1 MRVDCALKI
10 KRMFSIVT
18 ECKSCRTKNRV
29 PAAHLADVGR
39 CGSCKAPLGPASG
52 LIEANT
58 GNLQPILQEARVPVF
73 VDFWASWCGPCRMAA
88 PEVEALAQEMAG
100 RALVLKVDTEANPEL
115 AELYKIQ
122 SIPNFMIFRD
132 GRVFMQ
138 RSGLA
143 PRAEMRRWLEQA
155 GAR

>member
-1 MRVDCALKI
+1 
-10 KRMFSIVT
+10 
-18 ECKSCRTKNRV
+18 
-29 PAAHLADVGR
+29 
-39 CGSCKAPLGPASG
+39 
-52 LIEANT
+52 
-58 GNLQPILQEARVPVF
+58 
-73 VDFWASWCGPCRMAA
+73 
-88 PEVEALAQEMAG
+88 MAG
-100 RALVLKVDTEANPEL
+100 RALVLKVDTEANPDL